1 MVSTRFNLLLCF
13 LQFQNKIPNK
23 VSLLYFFY
31 SSSMIISVPPETFLE
46 LARDIKGMPRANLR
60 SKNFERNY
68 RTLFGVSPLVT
79 SDLWN
84 LCSVRLDE
92 IHAMPKHLLWSLAFI
107 NVYATED
114 VMCSL
119 LGCDRKTFRKWVWPV
134 LDAIASKQN
143 SVVSKHCSCLLYTSP
158 SPRD

>member
-1 MVSTRFNLLLCF
+1 
-13 LQFQNKIPNK
+13 
-23 VSLLYFFY
+23 
-31 SSSMIISVPPETFLE
+31 MIISVPPETFLE

-143 SVVSKHCSCLLYTSP
+143 SVVSKHCSLHLLFLCTITHSFSSDHLGQP
-158 SPRD
+158 IQSGTVQVQ